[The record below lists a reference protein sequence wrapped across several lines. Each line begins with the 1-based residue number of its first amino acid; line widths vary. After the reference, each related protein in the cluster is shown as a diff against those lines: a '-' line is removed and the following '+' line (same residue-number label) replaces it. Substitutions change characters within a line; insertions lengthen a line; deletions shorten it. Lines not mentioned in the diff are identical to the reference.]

1 MRGGVR
7 CHAGLRNFAHENC
20 VALWYAVPSP
30 ERTPMFPISAADCVS
45 PAVQRTKEFLF
56 RPFSWG
62 TYLKLGLVAI
72 ITEGIGDNFRSSN
85 HGGHGKGPE
94 SIGFSPSSLTPEI
107 IAVIV
112 VAALVVLV
120 FSLFVL
126 YLITRLRFT
135 FFHCLIHNVKQLR
148 PGWQLYR
155 AQAMRFFWL
164 NIVVG
169 LCFMLLLALI
179 AIPFAAGFWRVFQET
194 QRGGQPDVLSVLALV
209 LPLIPIFLLLVLAG
223 ALADL
228 ILRDGMLPHFALD
241 NATAGEAWARVWA
254 HIKAEKR
261 QFAVYALL
269 RIVLPI
275 LAMIGLFFL
284 LLLPGLGLAAA
295 LASVEFGVVAFVFA
309 ALASIC
315 IGGPVSTAIREYAL
329 IFYGGRYKALG
340 DILYPPTPPAMARG
354 TSEV

>member
-1 MRGGVR
+1 
-7 CHAGLRNFAHENC
+7 
-20 VALWYAVPSP
+20 
-30 ERTPMFPISAADCVS
+30 MFPISAADCVS

-295 LASVEFGVVAFVFA
+295 LASVEFGVHSIFADAAGASVVVGVLLEIFFGVVAFVFA

-354 TSEV
+354 TSEVA